1 MEKELETIVFE
12 QENELETEVIE
23 YESKQFTKEQKKRRR
38 TVKIAGTAI
47 FAAISVLLYIT
58 KVPPFVF
65 PIFPLVNFLEI
76 NFSEVPALIAGF
88 AYGPLSAFFVLLI
101 RFLVKLPLS
110 STAMVGEVA
119 DIIYSSSFVI
129 TASIIYKYRRTF
141 KGALLGLGIAF
152 LVQVLISSLANYFVI
167 YHLYNEMFFDGKMAM
182 ILSNKY
188 GDFTPEQFILW
199 VIPFNVI
206 KNTIIATITL
216 LVYKRISRFI
226 NQFY

>member
-1 MEKELETIVFE
+1 MEKEKNYTNCQNDNLETNA
-12 QENELETEVIE
+12 Q
-23 YESKQFTKEQKKRRR
+23 QKCKRRR
-38 TVKIAGTAI
+38 TVTVAGTAI

-76 NFSEVPALIAGF
+76 NFSEIPALIAGF
-88 AYGPLSAFFVLLI
+88 AYGPLSGFLVLLV
-101 RFLVKLPLS
+101 RFLVKLPMS

-119 DIIYSSSFVI
+119 DIIYSSSFVL
-129 TASIIYKYRRTF
+129 TATIIYKYRRTF

-152 LVQVLISSLANYFVI
+152 IAQILASSLANYFVI
-167 YHLYNEMFFDGKMAM
+167 YHLYNEMFFNGKMAM

-188 GDFTPEQFILW
+188 GAFTPEQFILW
-199 VIPFNVI
+199 VIPFNII
-206 KNTIIATITL
+206 KNTIIGGLTL
-216 LVYKRISRFI
+216 VVYKRISRFI

>member
-1 MEKELETIVFE
+1 MEKEKNNTNCQNDNLETNA
-12 QENELETEVIE
+12 Q
-23 YESKQFTKEQKKRRR
+23 QKCKRRR
-38 TVKIAGTAI
+38 TVTVAGTAI

-76 NFSEVPALIAGF
+76 NFSEIPALIAGF
-88 AYGPLSAFFVLLI
+88 AYGPLSGFLVLLV
-101 RFLVKLPLS
+101 RFLVKLPMS

-119 DIIYSSSFVI
+119 DIIYSSSFVL
-129 TASIIYKYRRTF
+129 TATIIYKYRRTF

-152 LVQVLISSLANYFVI
+152 IAQILVSSLANYFVI
-167 YHLYNEMFFDGKMAM
+167 YHLYNEMFFNGKMAM

-188 GDFTPEQFILW
+188 GAFTPEQFILW
-199 VIPFNVI
+199 VIPFNII
-206 KNTIIATITL
+206 KNTIIGGLTL
-216 LVYKRISRFI
+216 VVYKRISRFI

>member
-1 MEKELETIVFE
+1 MEKEKNNTNCQNDNLETNA
-12 QENELETEVIE
+12 Q
-23 YESKQFTKEQKKRRR
+23 QKCKRRR
-38 TVKIAGTAI
+38 TVTVAGTAI

-76 NFSEVPALIAGF
+76 NFSEIPALIAGF
-88 AYGPLSAFFVLLI
+88 AYGPLSGFLVLLV
-101 RFLVKLPLS
+101 RFLVKLPMS

-119 DIIYSSSFVI
+119 DIIYSSSFVL
-129 TASIIYKYRRTF
+129 TATIIYKYRRTF

-152 LVQVLISSLANYFVI
+152 IAQILVSSLANYFVI
-167 YHLYNEMFFDGKMAM
+167 YHLYNEMFFNGKMAM

-188 GDFTPEQFILW
+188 GAFTPEQFILW
-199 VIPFNVI
+199 VIPFNMI
-206 KNTIIATITL
+206 KNTIIGGLTL
-216 LVYKRISRFI
+216 VVYKRISRFI

>member
-1 MEKELETIVFE
+1 MEKEKNYTNCQNDNLETNA
-12 QENELETEVIE
+12 Q
-23 YESKQFTKEQKKRRR
+23 QKCKRRR
-38 TVKIAGTAI
+38 TVTVAGTAI

-76 NFSEVPALIAGF
+76 NFSEIPALIAGF
-88 AYGPLSAFFVLLI
+88 AYGPLSGFLVLLV
-101 RFLVKLPLS
+101 RFLVKLPMS

-119 DIIYSSSFVI
+119 DIIYSSSFVL
-129 TASIIYKYRRTF
+129 TATIIYKYRRTF

-152 LVQVLISSLANYFVI
+152 IAQILVSSLANYFVI
-167 YHLYNEMFFDGKMAM
+167 YHLYNEMFFNGKMAM

-188 GDFTPEQFILW
+188 GAFTPEQFILW
-199 VIPFNVI
+199 VIPFNFI
-206 KNTIIATITL
+206 KNTIIGGLTL
-216 LVYKRISRFI
+216 VVYKRISRFI

>member
-1 MEKELETIVFE
+1 MEKEKNNTNCQNDNLETNA
-12 QENELETEVIE
+12 Q
-23 YESKQFTKEQKKRRR
+23 QKCKRRR
-38 TVKIAGTAI
+38 TVTVAGTAI

-88 AYGPLSAFFVLLI
+88 AYGPLSGFLVLLV
-101 RFLVKLPLS
+101 RFLVKLPMS

-119 DIIYSSSFVI
+119 DIIYSSSFVL
-129 TASIIYKYRRTF
+129 TATIIYKYRRTF

-152 LVQVLISSLANYFVI
+152 IAQILVSSLANYFVI
-167 YHLYNEMFFDGKMAM
+167 YHLYNEMFFNGKMAM

-188 GDFTPEQFILW
+188 GAFTPEQFILW
-199 VIPFNVI
+199 VIPFNII
-206 KNTIIATITL
+206 KNTIIGGLTL
-216 LVYKRISRFI
+216 VVYKRISRFI

>member
-1 MEKELETIVFE
+1 MEKEKNYTNCQNDNLETNA
-12 QENELETEVIE
+12 Q
-23 YESKQFTKEQKKRRR
+23 QKCKRRR
-38 TVKIAGTAI
+38 TVTVAGTAI

-76 NFSEVPALIAGF
+76 NFSEIPALIAGF
-88 AYGPLSAFFVLLI
+88 AYGPLSGFLVLLV
-101 RFLVKLPLS
+101 RFLVKLPMS

-119 DIIYSSSFVI
+119 DIIYSSSFVL
-129 TASIIYKYRRTF
+129 TATIIYKYRRTF

-152 LVQVLISSLANYFVI
+152 IAQILVSSLANYFVI
-167 YHLYNEMFFDGKMAM
+167 YNLYNEMFFNGKMAM

-188 GDFTPEQFILW
+188 GAFTPEQFILW

-206 KNTIIATITL
+206 KNTIIGGLTL
-216 LVYKRISRFI
+216 VVYKRISRFI

>member
-1 MEKELETIVFE
+1 MEKEKNYTNCQNDNLETNA
-12 QENELETEVIE
+12 Q
-23 YESKQFTKEQKKRRR
+23 QKCKRRR
-38 TVKIAGTAI
+38 TVTVAGTAI

-88 AYGPLSAFFVLLI
+88 AYGPLSGFLVLLV
-101 RFLVKLPLS
+101 RFLVKLPMS

-119 DIIYSSSFVI
+119 DIIYSSSFVL
-129 TASIIYKYRRTF
+129 TATIIYKYRRTF

-152 LVQVLISSLANYFVI
+152 IAQILVSSLANYFVI
-167 YHLYNEMFFDGKMAM
+167 YHLYNEMFFNGKMAM

-188 GDFTPEQFILW
+188 GAFTPEQFILW
-199 VIPFNVI
+199 VIPFNII
-206 KNTIIATITL
+206 KNTIIGGLTL
-216 LVYKRISRFI
+216 VVYKRISRFI

>member
-1 MEKELETIVFE
+1 MEKEKNNTNCQNDNLETNA
-12 QENELETEVIE
+12 Q
-23 YESKQFTKEQKKRRR
+23 QKCKRRR
-38 TVKIAGTAI
+38 TVTVAGTAI

-76 NFSEVPALIAGF
+76 NFSEIPALIAGF
-88 AYGPLSAFFVLLI
+88 AYEPLSGFLVLLV
-101 RFLVKLPLS
+101 RFLVKLPMS

-119 DIIYSSSFVI
+119 DIIYSSSFVL
-129 TASIIYKYRRTF
+129 TATIIYKYRRTF

-152 LVQVLISSLANYFVI
+152 IAQILVSSLANYFVI
-167 YHLYNEMFFDGKMAM
+167 YHLYNEMFFNGKMAM

-188 GDFTPEQFILW
+188 GAFTPEQFILW
-199 VIPFNVI
+199 VIPFNII
-206 KNTIIATITL
+206 KNTIIGGLTL
-216 LVYKRISRFI
+216 VVYKRISRFI

>member
-1 MEKELETIVFE
+1 MEKEKNNINCQNDNLDTNA
-12 QENELETEVIE
+12 Q
-23 YESKQFTKEQKKRRR
+23 QKCKRRR
-38 TVKIAGTAI
+38 TVTVAGTAI

-76 NFSEVPALIAGF
+76 NFSEIPALIAGF
-88 AYGPLSAFFVLLI
+88 AYGPLSGFLVLLV
-101 RFLVKLPLS
+101 RFLVKLPMS

-119 DIIYSSSFVI
+119 DIIYSSSFVL
-129 TASIIYKYRRTF
+129 TATIIYKYRRTF

-152 LVQVLISSLANYFVI
+152 IAQILVSSLANYFVI
-167 YHLYNEMFFDGKMAM
+167 YHLYNEMFFNGKMAM

-188 GDFTPEQFILW
+188 GAFTPEQFILW
-199 VIPFNVI
+199 VIPFNII
-206 KNTIIATITL
+206 KNTIIGGLTL
-216 LVYKRISRFI
+216 VVYKRISRFI

>member
-1 MEKELETIVFE
+1 MEKEKNYTNCQNDNLETNA
-12 QENELETEVIE
+12 Q
-23 YESKQFTKEQKKRRR
+23 QKCKRRR
-38 TVKIAGTAI
+38 TVTVAGTAI

-76 NFSEVPALIAGF
+76 NFSEIPALIAGF
-88 AYGPLSAFFVLLI
+88 AYGPLSGFLVLLV
-101 RFLVKLPLS
+101 RFLVKLPMS

-119 DIIYSSSFVI
+119 DIIYSSSFVL
-129 TASIIYKYRRTF
+129 TATIIYKYRRTF

-152 LVQVLISSLANYFVI
+152 IAQILVSSLANYFVI
-167 YHLYNEMFFDGKMAM
+167 YHLYNEMFFNGKMAM

-188 GDFTPEQFILW
+188 GAFTPEQFILW

-206 KNTIIATITL
+206 KNTIIGGLTL
-216 LVYKRISRFI
+216 VVYKRISRFI

>member
-1 MEKELETIVFE
+1 MEKEKNNINCQNDNLDTNA
-12 QENELETEVIE
+12 Q
-23 YESKQFTKEQKKRRR
+23 QKCKRRR
-38 TVKIAGTAI
+38 TVTVAGTAI

-88 AYGPLSAFFVLLI
+88 AYGPLSGFLVLLV
-101 RFLVKLPLS
+101 RFLVKLPMS

-119 DIIYSSSFVI
+119 DIIYSSSFVL
-129 TASIIYKYRRTF
+129 TATIIYKYRRTF

-152 LVQVLISSLANYFVI
+152 IAQILVSSLANYFVI
-167 YHLYNEMFFDGKMAM
+167 YHLYNEMFFNGKMAM

-188 GDFTPEQFILW
+188 GAFTPEQFILW
-199 VIPFNVI
+199 VIPFNII
-206 KNTIIATITL
+206 KNTIIGGLTL
-216 LVYKRISRFI
+216 VVYKRISRFI

>member
-1 MEKELETIVFE
+1 MEKEKNNTNCQNDNLETNA
-12 QENELETEVIE
+12 Q
-23 YESKQFTKEQKKRRR
+23 QKCKRRR
-38 TVKIAGTAI
+38 TVTVAGTAI

-76 NFSEVPALIAGF
+76 NFSEIPALIAGF
-88 AYGPLSAFFVLLI
+88 AYGPLSGFLVLLV
-101 RFLVKLPLS
+101 RFLVKLPMS

-119 DIIYSSSFVI
+119 DIIYSSSFVL
-129 TASIIYKYRRTF
+129 TATIIYKYRRTF

-152 LVQVLISSLANYFVI
+152 IAQILVSSLANYFVI
-167 YHLYNEMFFDGKMAM
+167 YHLYNEMFFNGKMAM

-188 GDFTPEQFILW
+188 GAFTPEQFILW

-206 KNTIIATITL
+206 KNTIIGGLTL
-216 LVYKRISRFI
+216 VVYKRISRFI

>member
-1 MEKELETIVFE
+1 MEKEKNYTNCQNDNLETNA
-12 QENELETEVIE
+12 Q
-23 YESKQFTKEQKKRRR
+23 QKCKRRR
-38 TVKIAGTAI
+38 TVTVAGTAI

-76 NFSEVPALIAGF
+76 NFSEIPALIAGF
-88 AYGPLSAFFVLLI
+88 AYGPLSGFLVLLV
-101 RFLVKLPLS
+101 RFLVKLPMS

-119 DIIYSSSFVI
+119 DIIYSSSFVL
-129 TASIIYKYRRTF
+129 TATIIYKYRRTF

-152 LVQVLISSLANYFVI
+152 IAQILVSSLANYFVI
-167 YHLYNEMFFDGKMAM
+167 YHLYNEMFFNGKMAM

-188 GDFTPEQFILW
+188 GAFTPEQFILW
-199 VIPFNVI
+199 VIPFNII
-206 KNTIIATITL
+206 KNTIIGGLTL
-216 LVYKRISRFI
+216 VVYKRISRFI

>member
-1 MEKELETIVFE
+1 MEKEKNYTNCQNDNLETNA
-12 QENELETEVIE
+12 Q
-23 YESKQFTKEQKKRRR
+23 QKCKRRR
-38 TVKIAGTAI
+38 TVTVAGTAI

-76 NFSEVPALIAGF
+76 NFSEIPALIAGF
-88 AYGPLSAFFVLLI
+88 AYGPLSGFLVLLV
-101 RFLVKLPLS
+101 RFLVKLPMS

-119 DIIYSSSFVI
+119 DIIYSSSFVL
-129 TASIIYKYRRTF
+129 TATIIYKYRRTF

-152 LVQVLISSLANYFVI
+152 IAQILVSSLANYFVI
-167 YHLYNEMFFDGKMAM
+167 YHLYNEMFFKGEMAM

-188 GDFTPEQFILW
+188 GAFTPEQFILW
-199 VIPFNVI
+199 VIPFNII
-206 KNTIIATITL
+206 KNTIIGGLTL
-216 LVYKRISRFI
+216 VVYKRISRFI